1 MYYIMR
7 IFPNYGYVFCFIF
20 LYKTA
25 YFFGVLY
32 VYWQGSICAANIQSQ
47 TMAYKIISFLFRY
60 GTTLFKGITT
70 QIYTEKYITDVILL
84 YCSMH
89 TLVVVASQG
98 VSVLYCYWIVI
109 LGTSQTYHVMD
120 VYLDFF
126 LVVHLMQLIYF
137 VTIQETFY
145 SPFITIRIFL
155 FYKANGVLTLVL
167 YCFGVPILH
176 YYIVYLIRFF
186 YFYVPPYSFT
196 NYAPYLYTIFV
207 FYITIIHIYIM
218 AYNITAAGFIVH
230 YLGANTENIVVFY
243 SFFGA
248 YLSTQLSDVLRI
260 ITKQTILVM
269 CAPFCTELY
278 QTILVFLISYYYCYM
293 EVYIF
298 SYKSCFYLYLA
309 TIHTK
314 LVGHIMPPYVTV
326 FQNAVFICRQTL
338 AGYRLFV
345 EGLQRER
352 QR

>member
-7 IFPNYGYVFCFIF
+7 IFPNVGYVFCFIF
-20 LYKTA
+20 FYYTA

-32 VYWQGSICAANIQSQ
+32 VYWQGSICTVYIQSQ
-47 TMAYKIISFLFRY
+47 AMAYKIISFLFRY

-84 YCSMH
+84 YCSVH
-89 TLVVVASQG
+89 TLVVVAPQG

-109 LGTSQTYHVMD
+109 LGTSQTYHFMD

-137 VTIQETFY
+137 VILQETFY
-145 SPFITIRIFL
+145 SPFVTIRIFL
-155 FYKANGVLTLVL
+155 IYKTNGVLTIVL

-176 YYIVYLIRFF
+176 YYIIYLVRFF
-186 YFYVPPYSFT
+186 YFYVPPYSFIY
-196 NYAPYLYTIFV
+196 YASYLYIKFV
-207 FYITIIHIYIM
+207 FYNTIIHTNFM
-218 AYNITAAGFIVH
+218 AQNITAAGFIVH
-230 YLGANTENIVVFY
+230 YPGANTENIVVLY

-248 YLSTQLSDVLRI
+248 YLPTQLSDVLRI
-260 ITKQTILVM
+260 VTKQTILVI
-269 CAPFCTELY
+269 CAPLCTELY
-278 QTILVFLISYYYCYM
+278 QTILVFLISYYYCHTK
-293 EVYIF
+293 VYIF
-298 SYKSCFYLYLA
+298 SYKSCFYLYSA

-314 LVGHIMPPYVTV
+314 LARSIMPPYATV
-326 FQNAVFICRQTL
+326 FQNAVFIYCQTL